1 MDTIKTEPKANG
13 LDNGVKYLLYALILC
28 LAGCYAHEM
37 HLPDMVEGHGFV
49 SRILLGIP
57 HQIWIT
63 GAALLEIYFLWKV
76 SKRTMPAS
84 KAVGSLWFVLIALTA
99 VDAVLGLIGSDEG
112 TLSVLELIVEIAS
125 VAVMIAIGILIR
137 KSPAKPVAIL
147 GNVMIWVPIVVL
159 AISFVLWAM
168 LPADFGEIQQK
179 VTDFG
184 QVIRIEESY
193 SGSTIVYAVIF
204 VIVSVLG
211 DAIVYGMIASVIS
224 MPTDVA
230 EQETVEDV
238 TETPKE
244 LDEPTEKTPITNEPT
259 AIEETTE
266 PEEDLEP
273 RKRPTGKIVLFCLAA
288 LVAGVGIG
296 AVVAC
301 LDDLA
306 STPKIDDAS
315 FLESL
320 NGDETGGGRY
330 FMNIDNPD
338 YNVFL
343 TKTESSQLQISFE
356 DEFGYAVWDGTGIL
370 ENGLIK
376 TVDRGS
382 LPFDVTIRVI
392 TPYHIT
398 MEHGEQTD
406 NLFAMDYLEQQAESV
421 PLEKFGD
428 LEVELFEVEGHKFAK
443 TNEYGMLALD
453 DNNTAT
459 TIGYFPGSEEAQE
472 ATVRFEQDCVT
483 VTYGY
488 GNKIEYRNNRNSPD
502 YISIEATVASFPYLD
517 KITLD
522 AQNGNSYEASNLF
535 DGDPSTTWAVG
546 AKKFEKF
553 EKETEGHFPRM
564 VGIKTIQQYPI
575 ERLVITNGY
584 AKNKE
589 SWRNNARAKTI
600 TIMGCTEGSNLAD
613 NLYSGT
619 LSDTSEPQTIT
630 LRKTGQYDYYN
641 LIIEDYYPGEKW
653 DDVCISEIEVFG
665 KP

>member
-57 HQIWIT
+57 RQIWIT

-76 SKRTMPAS
+76 SKRTMPTS
-84 KAVGSLWFVLIALTA
+84 KAVGSLWFVLITLTA

-112 TLSVLELIVEIAS
+112 TLSVLEIIVEIAS
-125 VAVMIAIGILIR
+125 VVVMIAVGVMIR

-211 DAIVYGMIASVIS
+211 DAIVYGLIASVIS
-224 MPTDVA
+224 MPTDVD
-230 EQETVEDV
+230 EQEIVEEEIQAPQDRDV
-238 TETPKE
+238 TPETPILNESTASESVAETPKG
-244 LDEPTEKTPITNEPT
+244 TEH
-259 AIEETTE
+259 
-266 PEEDLEP
+266 
-273 RKRPTGKIVLFCLAA
+273 RKRPIGKIVLFCLAA
-288 LVAGVGIG
+288 LVVGVGVG

-301 LDDLA
+301 FDDLA
-306 STPKIDDAS
+306 SAPKIDDAS

-320 NGDETGGGRY
+320 NGESGNR

-338 YNVFL
+338 YNVYL
-343 TKTESSQLQISFE
+343 TKTDSSHLNIGFE
-356 DEFGYAVWDGTGIL
+356 DECGYAVWDGTGEL
-370 ENGLIK
+370 QNGVIK
-376 TVDRGS
+376 TVNRGS

-421 PLEKFGD
+421 SPEKFGK
-428 LEVELFEVEGHKFAK
+428 LEVQLFEIDGHKFAK
-443 TNEYGMLALD
+443 TNEYGMLVL
-453 DNNTAT
+453 DNNTAS
-459 TIGYFPGSEEAQE
+459 TISYFPDSDEGQE
-472 ATVRFEQDCVT
+472 ATIRFDSDCIT

-488 GNKIEYRNNRNSPD
+488 GNKIEYRKDGNSTN
-502 YISIEATVASFPYLD
+502 YIKIRAFVKSFPYLD

-522 AQNGNSYEASNLF
+522 PQNDNSYEAYNLF
-535 DGDPSTTWAVG
+535 DKDPSTTWAVG

-564 VGIKTIQQYPI
+564 VSISTPDLL

-584 AKNKE
+584 AKNNQ
-589 SWRNNARAKTI
+589 SWRNNARAKNI

-619 LSDTSEPQTIT
+619 LSDTAEPQTIT

>member
-1 MDTIKTEPKANG
+1 MNTTEPKANG

-76 SKRTMPAS
+76 SKRTMPTS
-84 KAVGSLWFVLIALTA
+84 KAVGSLWFVLIALAA
-99 VDAVLGLIGSDEG
+99 VDAVLGFIGSDEG
-112 TLSVLELIVEIAS
+112 TLSVLEIIVEIAS
-125 VAVMIAIGILIR
+125 VVVMIAVGVMIR
-137 KSPAKPVAIL
+137 KSPAKQVAIL

-184 QVIRIEESY
+184 QAIRIEESY

-211 DAIVYGMIASVIS
+211 DAIVYGLIASVIS
-224 MPTDVA
+224 MPTDVD
-230 EQETVEDV
+230 EQEIVEEEIQAPQDRDV
-238 TETPKE
+238 TPETPI
-244 LDEPTEKTPITNEPT
+244 LNEPT
-259 AIEETTE
+259 ATESVAETREGIEH
-266 PEEDLEP
+266 
-273 RKRPTGKIVLFCLAA
+273 RKRPIGKIVLFCLAA
-288 LVAGVGIG
+288 LVVGVGVG

-356 DEFGYAVWDGTGIL
+356 DECGYAVWDGTGEL
-370 ENGLIK
+370 QNGVIK
-376 TVDRGS
+376 TVNRGS

-421 PLEKFGD
+421 SPEKFGK
-428 LEVELFEVEGHKFAK
+428 LEVQLFEVDGHKFAK
-443 TNEYGMLALD
+443 TNEYGMLVL
-453 DNNTAT
+453 DNNTAS
-459 TIGYFPGSEEAQE
+459 TISYFPDSDEGQE
-472 ATVRFEQDCVT
+472 ATIRFEQDCIT

-488 GNKIEYRNNRNSPD
+488 GNKIEYRKNGNSTN
-502 YISIEATVASFPYLD
+502 YIKIRAFVKSFPYLD

-522 AQNGNSYEASNLF
+522 PQNDNSYEAYNLF
-535 DGDPSTTWAVG
+535 DKDPSTTWAVG

-564 VGIKTIQQYPI
+564 VSISTPDLL

-584 AKNKE
+584 AKNNQ
-589 SWRNNARAKTI
+589 SWRNNARVKNI

>member
-1 MDTIKTEPKANG
+1 MNTTEPKANG

-28 LAGCYAHEM
+28 LAGCYAHEI

-76 SKRTMPAS
+76 SKRTMPTS

-112 TLSVLELIVEIAS
+112 TLSVLEIIVEIAS
-125 VAVMIAIGILIR
+125 VVVMIAVGIMIR

-193 SGSTIVYAVIF
+193 SDSTIVYAVIF

-211 DAIVYGMIASVIS
+211 DAIVYGLIASVIS
-224 MPTDVA
+224 MPTDVDK
-230 EQETVEDV
+230 QEIVEDL

-244 LDEPTEKTPITNEPT
+244 LDEPTEKTPITNVPT

-273 RKRPTGKIVLFCLAA
+273 RKRPIGKIVLFCLAA

-306 STPKIDDAS
+306 SAPKIDDAS

-320 NGDETGGGRY
+320 NGESGNH

-338 YNVFL
+338 YNVYL
-343 TKTESSQLQISFE
+343 TKTDSSHLLIGFT
-356 DEFGYAVWDGTGIL
+356 DIMGYDGGDGTGEL
-370 ENGLIK
+370 QNGVIK
-376 TVDRGS
+376 TVNRGS

-398 MEHGEQTD
+398 MERGEQTD
-406 NLFAMDYLEQQAESV
+406 NLFAMDYLEQ
-421 PLEKFGD
+421 
-428 LEVELFEVEGHKFAK
+428 
-443 TNEYGMLALD
+443 
-453 DNNTAT
+453 
-459 TIGYFPGSEEAQE
+459 
-472 ATVRFEQDCVT
+472 
-483 VTYGY
+483 
-488 GNKIEYRNNRNSPD
+488 
-502 YISIEATVASFPYLD
+502 
-517 KITLD
+517 
-522 AQNGNSYEASNLF
+522 
-535 DGDPSTTWAVG
+535 
-546 AKKFEKF
+546 
-553 EKETEGHFPRM
+553 
-564 VGIKTIQQYPI
+564 
-575 ERLVITNGY
+575 
-584 AKNKE
+584 
-589 SWRNNARAKTI
+589 
-600 TIMGCTEGSNLAD
+600 
-613 NLYSGT
+613 
-619 LSDTSEPQTIT
+619 
-630 LRKTGQYDYYN
+630 
-641 LIIEDYYPGEKW
+641 
-653 DDVCISEIEVFG
+653 
-665 KP
+665 

>member
-76 SKRTMPAS
+76 SKRTMPTS
-84 KAVGSLWFVLIALTA
+84 KAVGSLWFVLIALAA
-99 VDAVLGLIGSDEG
+99 VDAVLGFIGSDEG
-112 TLSVLELIVEIAS
+112 TLSVLEIIVEIAS
-125 VAVMIAIGILIR
+125 VVVMIAVGVMIR
-137 KSPAKPVAIL
+137 KSPAKQVAIL

-184 QVIRIEESY
+184 QAIRIEESY

-211 DAIVYGMIASVIS
+211 DAIVYGLIASVIS
-224 MPTDVA
+224 MPTDVD
-230 EQETVEDV
+230 EQEIVEEEIQAPQDRDV
-238 TETPKE
+238 TPETPI
-244 LDEPTEKTPITNEPT
+244 LNEPT
-259 AIEETTE
+259 ATESVAETREGIEH
-266 PEEDLEP
+266 
-273 RKRPTGKIVLFCLAA
+273 RKRPIGKIVLFCLAA
-288 LVAGVGIG
+288 LVVGVGVG

-356 DEFGYAVWDGTGIL
+356 DECGYAVWDGTGEL
-370 ENGLIK
+370 QNGVIK
-376 TVDRGS
+376 TVNRGS

-421 PLEKFGD
+421 SPEKFGK
-428 LEVELFEVEGHKFAK
+428 LEVQLFEVDGHKFAK
-443 TNEYGMLALD
+443 TNEYGMLVL
-453 DNNTAT
+453 DNNTAS
-459 TIGYFPGSEEAQE
+459 TISYFPDSDEGQE
-472 ATVRFEQDCVT
+472 ATIRFEQDCIT

-488 GNKIEYRNNRNSPD
+488 GNKIEYRKNGNSTN
-502 YISIEATVASFPYLD
+502 YIKIRAFVKSFPYLD

-522 AQNGNSYEASNLF
+522 PQNDNSYEAYNLF
-535 DGDPSTTWAVG
+535 DKDPSTTWAVG

-564 VGIKTIQQYPI
+564 VSISTPDLL

-584 AKNKE
+584 AKNNQ
-589 SWRNNARAKTI
+589 SWRNNARVKNI

>member
-1 MDTIKTEPKANG
+1 MNTTEPKANG

-76 SKRTMPAS
+76 SKRTMPTS
-84 KAVGSLWFVLIALTA
+84 KAVGSLWFVLIALAA
-99 VDAVLGLIGSDEG
+99 VDAVLGFIGSDEG
-112 TLSVLELIVEIAS
+112 TLSVLEIIVEIAS
-125 VAVMIAIGILIR
+125 VVVMIAVGVMIR
-137 KSPAKPVAIL
+137 KSPAKQVAIL

-184 QVIRIEESY
+184 QAIRIEESY

-211 DAIVYGMIASVIS
+211 DAIVYGLIASVIS
-224 MPTDVA
+224 MPTDVD
-230 EQETVEDV
+230 EQEIVEEEIQAPQDRDV
-238 TETPKE
+238 TPETPI
-244 LDEPTEKTPITNEPT
+244 LNEPT
-259 AIEETTE
+259 ATESVAETREGIEH
-266 PEEDLEP
+266 
-273 RKRPTGKIVLFCLAA
+273 RKRPIGKIVLFCLAA
-288 LVAGVGIG
+288 LVVGVGVG

-356 DEFGYAVWDGTGIL
+356 DECGYAVWDGTGEL
-370 ENGLIK
+370 QNGVIK
-376 TVDRGS
+376 TVNRGS

-421 PLEKFGD
+421 SPEKFGK
-428 LEVELFEVEGHKFAK
+428 LEVQLFEVDGHKFAK
-443 TNEYGMLALD
+443 TNEYGMLVL
-453 DNNTAT
+453 DNNTAS
-459 TIGYFPGSEEAQE
+459 TISYFPDSDEGQE
-472 ATVRFEQDCVT
+472 ATIRFEQDCIT

-488 GNKIEYRNNRNSPD
+488 GNKIEYRKNGNSTN
-502 YISIEATVASFPYLD
+502 YIKIRAFVKSFPYLD

-522 AQNGNSYEASNLF
+522 PQNDNSYEAYNLF
-535 DGDPSTTWAVG
+535 DKDPSTTWAVG

-564 VGIKTIQQYPI
+564 VSISTPDLL

-584 AKNKE
+584 AKNNQ
-589 SWRNNARAKTI
+589 SWRNNARVKNI

-641 LIIEDYYPGEKW
+641 LIIEDYYPGKKW

>member
-76 SKRTMPAS
+76 SKRTMPTS
-84 KAVGSLWFVLIALTA
+84 KAVGSLWFVLIALAA
-99 VDAVLGLIGSDEG
+99 VDAVLGFIGSDEG
-112 TLSVLELIVEIAS
+112 TLSVLEIIVEIAS
-125 VAVMIAIGILIR
+125 VVVMIAVGVMIR
-137 KSPAKPVAIL
+137 KSPAKQVAIL

-184 QVIRIEESY
+184 QAIRIEESY

-211 DAIVYGMIASVIS
+211 DAIVYGLIASVIS
-224 MPTDVA
+224 MPTDVD
-230 EQETVEDV
+230 EQEIVEEEIQAPQDRDV
-238 TETPKE
+238 TPETPI
-244 LDEPTEKTPITNEPT
+244 LNEPT
-259 AIEETTE
+259 ATESVAETREGIEH
-266 PEEDLEP
+266 
-273 RKRPTGKIVLFCLAA
+273 RKRPIGKIVLFCLAA
-288 LVAGVGIG
+288 LVVGVGIG

-306 STPKIDDAS
+306 SAPKIDDAS

-320 NGDETGGGRY
+320 NGESGNH

-338 YNVFL
+338 YNVYL
-343 TKTESSQLQISFE
+343 TKTDSSHLLIGFT
-356 DEFGYAVWDGTGIL
+356 DIMGYDGGDGTGEL
-370 ENGLIK
+370 QNGVIK
-376 TVDRGS
+376 TVNRGS

-398 MEHGEQTD
+398 MERGEQTD
-406 NLFAMDYLEQQAESV
+406 KLFAMDYLEQQAEIV

-428 LEVELFEVEGHKFAK
+428 LEVQLFEVDGHKFAK
-443 TNEYGMLALD
+443 TNEYGIEYGMLVL
-453 DNNTAT
+453 DNNNT
-459 TIGYFPGSEEAQE
+459 TSTISFFPDSDEGQE
-472 ATVRFEQDCVT
+472 ATIRFDPDCVT
-483 VTYGY
+483 VTYGR
-488 GNKIEYRNNRNSPD
+488 GNKIEYRKDGNSTN
-502 YISIEATVASFPYLD
+502 YIKIRAFVKSFSYLD

-522 AQNGNSYEASNLF
+522 PQNGNSYEAYNLF
-535 DGDPSTTWAVG
+535 DRDPSTAWVVG

-564 VGIKTIQQYPI
+564 VSISTPDLL

-584 AKNKE
+584 AKNNQ
-589 SWRNNARAKTI
+589 SWRNNARAKNI

-619 LSDTSEPQTIT
+619 LSDTA
-630 LRKTGQYDYYN
+630 
-641 LIIEDYYPGEKW
+641 
-653 DDVCISEIEVFG
+653 
-665 KP
+665 

>member
-28 LAGCYAHEM
+28 LAGCYAQEM

-63 GAALLEIYFLWKV
+63 GAALLEINFLWKV
-76 SKRTMPAS
+76 SKRTMPTS
-84 KAVGSLWFVLIALTA
+84 KAIGSLWFVLIALTA

-168 LPADFGEIQQK
+168 LPADFGEIQQI

-211 DAIVYGMIASVIS
+211 DAIVYGLIASVIS
-224 MPTDVA
+224 MPTDVD
-230 EQETVEDV
+230 EQEIVEEEIQAPQDRDV
-238 TETPKE
+238 TPETPI
-244 LDEPTEKTPITNEPT
+244 LNEPT
-259 AIEETTE
+259 ATESVAETPEGIEH
-266 PEEDLEP
+266 
-273 RKRPTGKIVLFCLAA
+273 RKRPIGKIAFFCLAA
-288 LVAGVGIG
+288 LVVGVGVG

-301 LDDLA
+301 FDDLA
-306 STPKIDDAS
+306 SAPKIDDAS

-320 NGDETGGGRY
+320 NGESGNR

-338 YNVFL
+338 YNVYL
-343 TKTESSQLQISFE
+343 TKTDSSHLNIGFE
-356 DEFGYAVWDGTGIL
+356 DECGYAVWDGTGDL
-370 ENGLIK
+370 QNGVIK
-376 TVDRGS
+376 TVNRGS

-421 PLEKFGD
+421 SPEKFGK
-428 LEVELFEVEGHKFAK
+428 LEVQLFEIDGHKFAK
-443 TNEYGMLALD
+443 TNEYGMLVL
-453 DNNTAT
+453 DNNTAS
-459 TIGYFPGSEEAQE
+459 TISYFPDSDEGQE
-472 ATVRFEQDCVT
+472 ATIRFEQDCIT

-488 GNKIEYRNNRNSPD
+488 GNKIEYRKDGNSTN
-502 YISIEATVASFPYLD
+502 YIKIRAFVKSFPYLD

-522 AQNGNSYEASNLF
+522 PQNDNSYEAYNLF
-535 DGDPSTTWAVG
+535 DKDPSTTWAVG

-553 EKETEGHFPRM
+553 EKETEGLFPRM
-564 VGIKTIQQYPI
+564 VSISTHDLL

-584 AKNKE
+584 AKNNQ
-589 SWRNNARAKTI
+589 SWRNNARVKNI

-619 LSDTSEPQTIT
+619 LSDTAEPQTVI
-630 LRKTGQYDYYN
+630 LRKTGRYDYYN

>member
-1 MDTIKTEPKANG
+1 MNTTEPKANG

-76 SKRTMPAS
+76 SKRTMPTS

-137 KSPAKPVAIL
+137 KSPAKQVAIL

-211 DAIVYGMIASVIS
+211 DAIVYGLIASVIS
-224 MPTDVA
+224 MPTDVD
-230 EQETVEDV
+230 EQEIVEEEIQAPQDRDV
-238 TETPKE
+238 TPETPI
-244 LDEPTEKTPITNEPT
+244 LNEPT
-259 AIEETTE
+259 ATESVAETPEGIEH
-266 PEEDLEP
+266 
-273 RKRPTGKIVLFCLAA
+273 RKRPIGKIAFFCLAA
-288 LVAGVGIG
+288 LVVGVGVG

-301 LDDLA
+301 FDDLA

-406 NLFAMDYLEQQAESV
+406 NLFAMDYLERQAESV
-421 PLEKFGD
+421 SPEKIGD

-443 TNEYGMLALD
+443 TNEYGMLVLD
-453 DNNTAT
+453 DNNTAS

-488 GNKIEYRNNRNSPD
+488 GNKIEYRNIRSSSD

-522 AQNGNSYEASNLF
+522 PQNGNSYEAYNLF
-535 DGDPSTTWAVG
+535 DRDPSTAWVVG

-589 SWRNNARAKTI
+589 SWRNNARAKSI

-619 LSDTSEPQTIT
+619 LSDTSEPQTVI
-630 LRKTGQYDYYN
+630 LRKTGRYDYYN
-641 LIIEDYYPGEKW
+641 LIIEDYYPGDKW
-653 DDVCISEIEVFG
+653 NDVCISEIEVFG

>member
-1 MDTIKTEPKANG
+1 MNSTEPKANG

-37 HLPDMVEGHGFV
+37 HLPDMVEGRGFV

-63 GAALLEIYFLWKV
+63 GAALIEIYFLWKV
-76 SKRTMPAS
+76 SKRTMPTS
-84 KAVGSLWFVLIALTA
+84 KAIGSLWFVLIALTA
-99 VDAVLGLIGSDEG
+99 VDAVLGFIGSDEV
-112 TLSVLELIVEIAS
+112 TLSALELIVEIAS
-125 VAVMIAIGILIR
+125 VAVIIAIGVMIR

-211 DAIVYGMIASVIS
+211 DAIVYGLIASVMS

-230 EQETVEDV
+230 EQETAEEEVQTPQDRYA
-238 TETPKE
+238 TPETP
-244 LDEPTEKTPITNEPT
+244 IMNESV
-259 AIEETTE
+259 ATE
-266 PEEDLEP
+266 PFTESAEDTEP
-273 RKRPTGKIVLFCLAA
+273 RKRPVRKIALFCLAA
-288 LVAGVGIG
+288 LVVGVGFG
-296 AVVAC
+296 AVAMRLVDSSSA
-301 LDDLA
+301 
-306 STPKIDDAS
+306 PKIDDAS

-320 NGDETGGGRY
+320 NGESGNC
-330 FMNIDNPD
+330 FMNIDNPE
-338 YNVFL
+338 YNVWL
-343 TKTESSQLQISFE
+343 TKTDSSHLQIGFE
-356 DEFGYAVWDGTGIL
+356 DEMGYAVWDGTGEL
-370 ENGLIK
+370 QNGVIK
-376 TVDRGS
+376 TVNRGT
-382 LPFDVTIRVI
+382 LPFDLTIRVI

-406 NLFAMDYLEQQAESV
+406 DLYLMDYLEKQAENV
-421 PLEKFGD
+421 PAEKFGD
-428 LEVELFEVEGHKFAK
+428 LEAQLFEVDGHKFAK
-443 TNEYGMLALD
+443 TNEYGILVLD
-453 DNNTAT
+453 DNNTAS
-459 TIGYFPGSEEAQE
+459 TIDYFPGSEEGQE
-472 ATVRFEQDCVT
+472 ATISFEPDCVT
-483 VTYGY
+483 VTYGQGY
-488 GNKIEYRNNRNSPD
+488 KIEHQKNANSSD

-517 KITLD
+517 EITLD
-522 AQNGNSYEASNLF
+522 PQNDNNYEASNLF
-535 DGDPSTTWAVG
+535 DGDPSTTWAIG

-584 AKNKE
+584 AKNNE

-600 TIMGCTEGSNLAD
+600 TIMGCTEGSNSAD

-619 LSDTSEPQTIT
+619 LSDTPEPQIIN
-630 LRKTGQYDYYN
+630 LSKTGRYDYYN

-653 DDVCISEIEVFG
+653 DDVCISEIKVFG

>member
-1 MDTIKTEPKANG
+1 MNSIEPKANG

-37 HLPDMVEGHGFV
+37 HLPDMVEDRGFV

-76 SKRTMPAS
+76 SKRTMPT
-84 KAVGSLWFVLIALTA
+84 KAVNSLWIALIALTA
-99 VDAVLGLIGSDEG
+99 VDAVLSFIGSDEG

-125 VAVMIAIGILIR
+125 VAVMIAIGVMIR

-211 DAIVYGMIASVIS
+211 DAIVYGLIASVMS
-224 MPTDVA
+224 MPIDVA
-230 EQETVEDV
+230 EEETAEEEVQTPQDRYA
-238 TETPKE
+238 TPETP
-244 LDEPTEKTPITNEPT
+244 IMNESV
-259 AIEETTE
+259 ATE
-266 PEEDLEP
+266 PFTESAEDTEP
-273 RKRPTGKIVLFCLAA
+273 RKRPVRKIALFCLAA
-288 LVAGVGIG
+288 LVVGVGLG
-296 AVVAC
+296 AVAVC
-301 LDDLA
+301 LSDLA
-306 STPKIDDAS
+306 SAPKIDDAA
-315 FLESL
+315 FIESL
-320 NGDETGGGRY
+320 NGESGNC
-330 FMNIDNPD
+330 FMNIDNPE
-338 YNVFL
+338 YNVWL
-343 TKTESSQLQISFE
+343 TKTDSSHLQIGFE
-356 DEFGYAVWDGTGIL
+356 DEMGYAVWDGTGEL
-370 ENGLIK
+370 QNGVIK
-376 TVDRGS
+376 TVNRGT

-398 MEHGEQTD
+398 MEHDGQTD
-406 NLFAMDYLEQQAESV
+406 DLYLMDYLEKQAENV
-421 PLEKFGD
+421 PAEKFGD
-428 LEVELFEVEGHKFAK
+428 LKVQLFEVDGRKFAK
-443 TNEYGMLALD
+443 TNEYGMLVLD
-453 DNNTAT
+453 DNNTAS
-459 TIGYFPGSEEAQE
+459 TIDYFPGSEEGQE
-472 ATVRFEQDCVT
+472 ATIRFEQDCVT
-483 VTYGY
+483 VTYGR
-488 GNKIEYRNNRNSPD
+488 GNKIEYRNNRNSSD

-517 KITLD
+517 EITLD
-522 AQNGNSYEASNLF
+522 PQNGNNYEASNLF
-535 DGDPSTTWAVG
+535 DGDPSTTWAIG

-575 ERLVITNGY
+575 ERLVLTNGY
-584 AKNKE
+584 AKNNE

-600 TIMGCTEGSNLAD
+600 TIMGCTEGSNSAD

-619 LSDTSEPQTIT
+619 LSDTSEPQTVV
-630 LRKTGQYDYYN
+630 LRKTGRYDYYN
-641 LIIEDYYPGEKW
+641 LIIEDYYPGDKW
-653 DDVCISEIEVFG
+653 DDVCISEIKVFG

>member
-1 MDTIKTEPKANG
+1 MNSTEPKANG

-37 HLPDMVEGHGFV
+37 HLPDMVEGRGFV

-76 SKRTMPAS
+76 SKRTMPTS
-84 KAVGSLWFVLIALTA
+84 KGVGSLWFVLIALTA
-99 VDAVLGLIGSDEG
+99 VDAVLGFIGSDEG

-125 VAVMIAIGILIR
+125 VAVMIAIGVMIR

-184 QVIRIEESY
+184 QVIRIDESY

-211 DAIVYGMIASVIS
+211 DAIVYGLIASVMS

-230 EQETVEDV
+230 EQETAEEEVQTPQDRYA
-238 TETPKE
+238 TPETP
-244 LDEPTEKTPITNEPT
+244 IMNESV
-259 AIEETTE
+259 ATE
-266 PEEDLEP
+266 PFTESAEDTEP
-273 RKRPTGKIVLFCLAA
+273 RKRPVRKIALFCLAA
-288 LVAGVGIG
+288 LVVGVGFG
-296 AVVAC
+296 AVAMRLVDSSSA
-301 LDDLA
+301 
-306 STPKIDDAS
+306 PKIDDAS

-320 NGDETGGGRY
+320 NGESGNC
-330 FMNIDNPD
+330 FMNIDNPE
-338 YNVFL
+338 YNVWL
-343 TKTESSQLQISFE
+343 TKTDSSHLQIGFE
-356 DEFGYAVWDGTGIL
+356 DEMGYAVWDGTGEL
-370 ENGLIK
+370 QNGVIK
-376 TVDRGS
+376 TVNRGT
-382 LPFDVTIRVI
+382 LPFDLTIRVI

-406 NLFAMDYLEQQAESV
+406 DLYLMDYLEKQAENV
-421 PLEKFGD
+421 PAEKFGD
-428 LEVELFEVEGHKFAK
+428 LEAQLFEVDGHKFAK
-443 TNEYGMLALD
+443 TNEYGILVLD
-453 DNNTAT
+453 DNNTAS
-459 TIGYFPGSEEAQE
+459 TIDYFPGSEEGQE
-472 ATVRFEQDCVT
+472 ATISFEPDCVT
-483 VTYGY
+483 VTYGQGY
-488 GNKIEYRNNRNSPD
+488 KIEHKKNANSSD

-517 KITLD
+517 EITLD
-522 AQNGNSYEASNLF
+522 PQNDNNYEASNLF
-535 DGDPSTTWAVG
+535 DGDPSTTWAIG

-584 AKNKE
+584 AKNNE

-600 TIMGCTEGSNLAD
+600 TIMGCTEGSNLAS

-619 LSDTSEPQTIT
+619 LSDTPEPQIIN
-630 LRKTGQYDYYN
+630 LSKTGRYDYYN

-653 DDVCISEIEVFG
+653 DDVCISEIKVFG

>member
-1 MDTIKTEPKANG
+1 MNTTEPKANG

-76 SKRTMPAS
+76 SKRTMPTS
-84 KAVGSLWFVLIALTA
+84 KTVNRLWIALIALAA

-112 TLSVLELIVEIAS
+112 TLSVLEIIVEIAS
-125 VAVMIAIGILIR
+125 VVVMIAVGVMIR

-159 AISFVLWAM
+159 AISFVLWVM

-211 DAIVYGMIASVIS
+211 DAIVYGLIASVIS
-224 MPTDVA
+224 MPTDVD

-244 LDEPTEKTPITNEPT
+244 LDERTEKMPITNELT

-273 RKRPTGKIVLFCLAA
+273 RKRPIGKIVLFCLAA

-296 AVVAC
+296 AV
-301 LDDLA
+301 A
-306 STPKIDDAS
+306 SSLGSSSAKVDDAS
-315 FLESL
+315 FLETL
-320 NGDETGGGRY
+320 KGDENRVGRY

-338 YNVFL
+338 YNVYL
-343 TKTESSQLQISFE
+343 TKTDSSHLNIGFE
-356 DEFGYAVWDGTGIL
+356 DECGYAVWDGTGEL
-370 ENGLIK
+370 QNGVIK
-376 TVDRGS
+376 TVNRGS

-392 TPYHIT
+392 APYHIT

-421 PLEKFGD
+421 SPEKFGK
-428 LEVELFEVEGHKFAK
+428 LEVQLFEVDGHKFAK
-443 TNEYGMLALD
+443 TNEYGMLVLD
-453 DNNTAT
+453 DNNAAS
-459 TIGYFPGSEEAQE
+459 TIGYFPGSEEGQG
-472 ATVRFEQDCVT
+472 ATIRFESDCIT

-488 GNKIEYRNNRNSPD
+488 GNKIEYRNNRNSSD

-517 KITLD
+517 EITLD
-522 AQNGNSYEASNLF
+522 PQNGNNYEASNLF

-584 AKNKE
+584 AKNNE

-600 TIMGCTEGSNLAD
+600 TIIGCTEGSNLAD

-619 LSDTSEPQTIT
+619 LSDTSEPQTVN
-630 LRKTGQYDYYN
+630 LRKSGRYDYYN

>member
-1 MDTIKTEPKANG
+1 MNTTEPKANG

-76 SKRTMPAS
+76 SKRTMPTS
-84 KAVGSLWFVLIALTA
+84 KAVGSLWLVLIALTA
-99 VDAVLGLIGSDEG
+99 VEAILGLIGSDEG
-112 TLSVLELIVEIAS
+112 TLSALELIVEIAS
-125 VAVMIAIGILIR
+125 VAVIIAIGVMIR

-193 SGSTIVYAVIF
+193 SGSTIVYATIF

-224 MPTDVA
+224 MPPNVA
-230 EQETVEDV
+230 EEETVEDI

-244 LDEPTEKTPITNEPT
+244 LDEPAETPITNEPT
-259 AIEETTE
+259 AIEETAE
-266 PEEDLEP
+266 PEEDSEP
-273 RKRPTGKIVLFCLAA
+273 RKRPIGKIVLFCLAA
-288 LVAGVGIG
+288 LVAGVEIG

-306 STPKIDDAS
+306 SAPKIDDAS

-320 NGDETGGGRY
+320 NGESGSS
-330 FMNIDNPD
+330 FMNIDNSE
-338 YNVFL
+338 YNVWL
-343 TKTESSQLQISFE
+343 TKTDSSHLQIGFE
-356 DEFGYAVWDGTGIL
+356 DEMGYAVWDGAGVIKD
-370 ENGLIK
+370 GVIK
-376 TVDRGS
+376 TEDRGT

-392 TPYHIT
+392 TSYHLT
-398 MEHGEQTD
+398 MEHDGQTD
-406 NLFAMDYLEQQAESV
+406 DLYLMDYLEKQAENV
-421 PLEKFGD
+421 PAEKFGD
-428 LEVELFEVEGHKFAK
+428 LEAQLFEVDGHKFAK
-443 TNEYGMLALD
+443 TNEYGILVLD
-453 DNNTAT
+453 DNNTAS
-459 TIGYFPGSEEAQE
+459 TIGYFPGSEEGQE
-472 ATVRFEQDCVT
+472 ATIKFESDCIT

-488 GNKIEYRNNRNSPD
+488 GNKIEYRNNRNSSG
-502 YISIEATVASFPYLD
+502 YISIESSVASFPYLD
-517 KITLD
+517 EITLD
-522 AQNGNSYEASNLF
+522 PQNGNSYEASNLF

-584 AKNKE
+584 AKNNE

-619 LSDTSEPQTIT
+619 LSDTPEPQIIN
-630 LRKTGQYDYYN
+630 LSKTGRYDYYN

>member
-1 MDTIKTEPKANG
+1 MNSTEPKANG

-37 HLPDMVEGHGFV
+37 HLPDMVEGRGFV

-63 GAALLEIYFLWKV
+63 GAALIEIYFLWKV
-76 SKRTMPAS
+76 SKRTMPTS
-84 KAVGSLWFVLIALTA
+84 KAIGSLWFVLIALTA
-99 VDAVLGLIGSDEG
+99 VDAVLGFIGSDEG

-125 VAVMIAIGILIR
+125 VAVMIAIGVMIR

-179 VTDFG
+179 ITDFG
-184 QVIRIEESY
+184 QVIRIDESY
-193 SGSTIVYAVIF
+193 SGSTIVYATIF

-230 EQETVEDV
+230 EQETAEEEVQTPQDRYA
-238 TETPKE
+238 TPETP
-244 LDEPTEKTPITNEPT
+244 IMNESV
-259 AIEETTE
+259 ATE
-266 PEEDLEP
+266 PFTESAEDTEP
-273 RKRPTGKIVLFCLAA
+273 RKRPVRKIALFCLAA
-288 LVAGVGIG
+288 LVVGVGFG
-296 AVVAC
+296 AVAVC
-301 LDDLA
+301 LSDLA
-306 STPKIDDAS
+306 SAPKIDDAA
-315 FLESL
+315 FIESL
-320 NGDETGGGRY
+320 NGESGNC
-330 FMNIDNPD
+330 FINIDNPE
-338 YNVFL
+338 YNVWL
-343 TKTESSQLQISFE
+343 TKTDSSHLQIGFE
-356 DEFGYAVWDGTGIL
+356 DEMGYAVWDGTGVIKD
-370 ENGLIK
+370 GVIK
-376 TVDRGS
+376 TEDRGT

-392 TPYHIT
+392 TSYHLT
-398 MEHGEQTD
+398 MEHDGQTD
-406 NLFAMDYLEQQAESV
+406 DLYLMDYLEKQAKNV
-421 PLEKFGD
+421 PAEKFGD
-428 LEVELFEVEGHKFAK
+428 VEAQLFEVDGHKFAK
-443 TNEYGMLALD
+443 TNEYGILVLD
-453 DNNTAT
+453 DNNTAS
-459 TIGYFPGSEEAQE
+459 TIDYFPGSEEGQE
-472 ATVRFEQDCVT
+472 ATISFEPDCVT
-483 VTYGY
+483 VTYGQGY
-488 GNKIEYRNNRNSPD
+488 KIEHKKNANSSD

-517 KITLD
+517 EITLD
-522 AQNGNSYEASNLF
+522 PQNDNNYEASNLF
-535 DGDPSTTWAVG
+535 DGDPSTTWAIG

-584 AKNKE
+584 AKNNE

-600 TIMGCTEGSNLAD
+600 TIMGCTEGSNLAS

-619 LSDTSEPQTIT
+619 LSDTPEPQIIN
-630 LRKTGQYDYYN
+630 LSKTGRYDYYN

-653 DDVCISEIEVFG
+653 DDVCISEIKVFG

>member
-1 MDTIKTEPKANG
+1 MNSTEPKANG

-37 HLPDMVEGHGFV
+37 HLPDMVEGRGFV

-63 GAALLEIYFLWKV
+63 GAALIEIYFLWKV
-76 SKRTMPAS
+76 SKRTMPTS

-99 VDAVLGLIGSDEG
+99 VDAVLGFIGSDEG

-125 VAVMIAIGILIR
+125 VAVMIAIGVMIR

-184 QVIRIEESY
+184 QVIRIDESY

-211 DAIVYGMIASVIS
+211 DAIIYGLIASVMS

-230 EQETVEDV
+230 EQETAEEEVQTPQDRYA
-238 TETPKE
+238 TPETP
-244 LDEPTEKTPITNEPT
+244 IMNESV
-259 AIEETTE
+259 ATE
-266 PEEDLEP
+266 PFTESAEDTDP
-273 RKRPTGKIVLFCLAA
+273 RKRPVRKIALFCLAA
-288 LVAGVGIG
+288 LVVGVGFG
-296 AVVAC
+296 AVAMRLVDSSSA
-301 LDDLA
+301 
-306 STPKIDDAS
+306 PKIDDAS

-320 NGDETGGGRY
+320 NGESGNC
-330 FMNIDNPD
+330 FMNIDNPE
-338 YNVFL
+338 YNVWL
-343 TKTESSQLQISFE
+343 TKTDSSHLQIGFE
-356 DEFGYAVWDGTGIL
+356 DEMGYAVWDGTGEL
-370 ENGLIK
+370 QNGVIK
-376 TVDRGS
+376 TVNRGT
-382 LPFDVTIRVI
+382 LPFDLTIRVI

-406 NLFAMDYLEQQAESV
+406 DLYLMDYLEKQAENV
-421 PLEKFGD
+421 PAEKFGD
-428 LEVELFEVEGHKFAK
+428 LEAQLFEVDGHKFAK
-443 TNEYGMLALD
+443 TNEYGILVLD
-453 DNNTAT
+453 DNNTAS
-459 TIGYFPGSEEAQE
+459 TIDYFPGSEEGQE
-472 ATVRFEQDCVT
+472 ATISFEPDCVT
-483 VTYGY
+483 VTYGQGY
-488 GNKIEYRNNRNSPD
+488 KIEYRKNANSSD

-517 KITLD
+517 EITLD
-522 AQNGNSYEASNLF
+522 PQNDNNYEASNLF
-535 DGDPSTTWAVG
+535 DGDPSTTWAIG

-584 AKNKE
+584 AKNNE

-600 TIMGCTEGSNLAD
+600 TIMGCTEGSNLAS

-619 LSDTSEPQTIT
+619 LSDTPEPQIIN
-630 LRKTGQYDYYN
+630 LSKTGRYDYYN

-653 DDVCISEIEVFG
+653 DDVCISEIKVFG

>member
-211 DAIVYGMIASVIS
+211 DAIVYGLIASVIS
-224 MPTDVA
+224 MPTDVD
-230 EQETVEDV
+230 EQEIVEEEIQAPQDRDV
-238 TETPKE
+238 TPETPI
-244 LDEPTEKTPITNEPT
+244 LNEPT
-259 AIEETTE
+259 ATESVAETPEGIEH
-266 PEEDLEP
+266 
-273 RKRPTGKIVLFCLAA
+273 RKRPIGKIAFFCLAA
-288 LVAGVGIG
+288 LVVGVGVG

-301 LDDLA
+301 FDDLA

-421 PLEKFGD
+421 SPEKIGD

-443 TNEYGMLALD
+443 TNEYGMLVLD

-488 GNKIEYRNNRNSPD
+488 GNKIEYR
-502 YISIEATVASFPYLD
+502 
-517 KITLD
+517 K
-522 AQNGNSYEASNLF
+522 NGNGF
-535 DGDPSTTWAVG
+535 D
-546 AKKFEKF
+546 
-553 EKETEGHFPRM
+553 
-564 VGIKTIQQYPI
+564 
-575 ERLVITNGY
+575 
-584 AKNKE
+584 
-589 SWRNNARAKTI
+589 
-600 TIMGCTEGSNLAD
+600 
-613 NLYSGT
+613 
-619 LSDTSEPQTIT
+619 
-630 LRKTGQYDYYN
+630 
-641 LIIEDYYPGEKW
+641 
-653 DDVCISEIEVFG
+653 
-665 KP
+665 

>member
-1 MDTIKTEPKANG
+1 MNTTEPKANE

-28 LAGCYAHEM
+28 LAGCAAHEM
-37 HLPDMVEGHGFV
+37 HLPDMVEGRGVV

-57 HQIWIT
+57 RQIWIT

-76 SKRTMPAS
+76 SKRTMPTS
-84 KAVGSLWFVLIALTA
+84 KAVGSLWFVLIALAA

-112 TLSVLELIVEIAS
+112 TLSVLEIIVEIAS
-125 VAVMIAIGILIR
+125 VVVMIAVGVMIR

-211 DAIVYGMIASVIS
+211 DAIVYGLIASVIS
-224 MPTDVA
+224 MPTDVD
-230 EQETVEDV
+230 EQEIVEEEIQAPQDRDV
-238 TETPKE
+238 TPETPI
-244 LDEPTEKTPITNEPT
+244 LNEPT
-259 AIEETTE
+259 ATESVAETPEGIEH
-266 PEEDLEP
+266 
-273 RKRPTGKIVLFCLAA
+273 RKRPIGKIVLFCLAA
-288 LVAGVGIG
+288 LVVGVGVG

-301 LDDLA
+301 FDDLA
-306 STPKIDDAS
+306 SAPKIDDAS

-320 NGDETGGGRY
+320 NGESGNR

-338 YNVFL
+338 YNVYL
-343 TKTESSQLQISFE
+343 TKTDSSHLNIGFE
-356 DEFGYAVWDGTGIL
+356 DECGYAVWDGTGIL
-370 ENGLIK
+370 ENGVIK
-376 TVDRGS
+376 TVNRGS

-421 PLEKFGD
+421 SPEKFGK
-428 LEVELFEVEGHKFAK
+428 LEVQLFEIDGHKFAK
-443 TNEYGMLALD
+443 TNEYGMLVL
-453 DNNTAT
+453 DNNTAS
-459 TIGYFPGSEEAQE
+459 TISYFPDSDEGQE
-472 ATVRFEQDCVT
+472 ATIRFDSDCIT

-488 GNKIEYRNNRNSPD
+488 GNKIEYRKDGNSTN
-502 YISIEATVASFPYLD
+502 YIKIRAFVKSFPYLD

-522 AQNGNSYEASNLF
+522 PQNDNSYEAYNLF
-535 DGDPSTTWAVG
+535 DKDPSTTWAVG

-564 VGIKTIQQYPI
+564 VSISTPDLL

-584 AKNKE
+584 AKNNQ
-589 SWRNNARAKTI
+589 SWRNNARAKNI

-619 LSDTSEPQTIT
+619 LSDTAEPQTIT

>member
-1 MDTIKTEPKANG
+1 MNTTEPKANE

-28 LAGCYAHEM
+28 LAGCAAHEM
-37 HLPDMVEGHGFV
+37 HLPDMVEGRGVV

-57 HQIWIT
+57 RQIWIT

-76 SKRTMPAS
+76 SKRTMPTS
-84 KAVGSLWFVLIALTA
+84 KAVGSLWFVLIALAA

-211 DAIVYGMIASVIS
+211 DAIVYGLIASVIS
-224 MPTDVA
+224 MPTDVD
-230 EQETVEDV
+230 EQEIVEEEIQAPQDRDV
-238 TETPKE
+238 TPETPILNESTASESVAETPKG
-244 LDEPTEKTPITNEPT
+244 TEH
-259 AIEETTE
+259 
-266 PEEDLEP
+266 
-273 RKRPTGKIVLFCLAA
+273 RKRPIGKIVLFCLAA
-288 LVAGVGIG
+288 LVVGVGVG

-301 LDDLA
+301 FDDLA
-306 STPKIDDAS
+306 SAPKIDDAS

-320 NGDETGGGRY
+320 NGESGNR

-338 YNVFL
+338 YNVYL
-343 TKTESSQLQISFE
+343 TKTDSSHLNIGFE
-356 DEFGYAVWDGTGIL
+356 DECGYAVWDGTGDL
-370 ENGLIK
+370 QNGVIK
-376 TVDRGS
+376 TVNRGS

-421 PLEKFGD
+421 SPEKFGK
-428 LEVELFEVEGHKFAK
+428 LEVQLFEIDGHKFAK
-443 TNEYGMLALD
+443 TNEYGMLVL
-453 DNNTAT
+453 DNNTAS
-459 TIGYFPGSEEAQE
+459 TISFFPDSDEGQE
-472 ATVRFEQDCVT
+472 ATIRFDSDCIT
-483 VTYGY
+483 VTYGRD
-488 GNKIEYRNNRNSPD
+488 NKIEYRNNRNSPD

-589 SWRNNARAKTI
+589 SWRNNARVKNI

-619 LSDTSEPQTIT
+619 LSDTAEPQTIT

-665 KP
+665 KL

>member
-1 MDTIKTEPKANG
+1 MNTTEPKANG

-28 LAGCYAHEM
+28 LAGCYAHEI

-63 GAALLEIYFLWKV
+63 GAALLEIYFQWKV
-76 SKRTMPAS
+76 SKRTMPTS
-84 KAVGSLWFVLIALTA
+84 KAVGSLWIALIALTA
-99 VDAVLGLIGSDEG
+99 VDAVLSFIGSDEG

-125 VAVMIAIGILIR
+125 VAVIIAIGVMIR

-184 QVIRIEESY
+184 QVIKIEGSY
-193 SGSTIVYAVIF
+193 SGSTIAYAVIF
-204 VIVSVLG
+204 VIISVLG

-266 PEEDLEP
+266 PEEDSEP
-273 RKRPTGKIVLFCLAA
+273 RKRPVAKIALFCLAA
-288 LVAGVGIG
+288 LIVGAGLG
-296 AVVAC
+296 AVAVC
-301 LDDLA
+301 LSDLA
-306 STPKIDDAS
+306 SAPKIDDAS

-320 NGDETGGGRY
+320 NGESGSS
-330 FMNIDNPD
+330 FMNIDNSE
-338 YNVFL
+338 YNVWL
-343 TKTESSQLQISFE
+343 TKTDSSHLQIGFE
-356 DEFGYAVWDGTGIL
+356 DEMGYAVWDGTGVIKD
-370 ENGLIK
+370 GVIK
-376 TVDRGS
+376 TEDRGT

-392 TPYHIT
+392 TSYHLT
-398 MEHGEQTD
+398 MEHDGQTD
-406 NLFAMDYLEQQAESV
+406 DLYLMDYLEQQAESV
-421 PLEKFGD
+421 PIEKFGD
-428 LEVELFEVEGHKFAK
+428 MEVQLFEIDGHKFAK
-443 TNEYGMLALD
+443 TNEYGMLVLD
-453 DNNTAT
+453 DNNTAS
-459 TIGYFPGSEEAQE
+459 TIGYFPGSEEGQE

-483 VTYGY
+483 VTYGRD
-488 GNKIEYRNNRNSPD
+488 NKIEYRNNRNSSD
-502 YISIEATVASFPYLD
+502 YISIEAATASFPYLD
-517 KITLD
+517 EITLD
-522 AQNGNSYEASNLF
+522 PQNGNNYEASNLF
-535 DGDPSTTWAVG
+535 DGDPSTTWAIG

-553 EKETEGHFPRM
+553 EKETEGHYPRM

-584 AKNKE
+584 AKNNE

-619 LSDTSEPQTIT
+619 LSDTPEPQIIN
-630 LRKTGQYDYYN
+630 LSKTGRYDYYN

-653 DDVCISEIEVFG
+653 DDVCISEIKVFG

>member
-1 MDTIKTEPKANG
+1 M
-13 LDNGVKYLLYALILC
+13 
-28 LAGCYAHEM
+28 
-37 HLPDMVEGHGFV
+37 
-49 SRILLGIP
+49 
-57 HQIWIT
+57 
-63 GAALLEIYFLWKV
+63 
-76 SKRTMPAS
+76 
-84 KAVGSLWFVLIALTA
+84 
-99 VDAVLGLIGSDEG
+99 
-112 TLSVLELIVEIAS
+112 
-125 VAVMIAIGILIR
+125 IR
-137 KSPAKPVAIL
+137 KSPAKQVAIL

-211 DAIVYGMIASVIS
+211 DAIVYGLIASVIS
-224 MPTDVA
+224 MPTDVD
-230 EQETVEDV
+230 EQEIVEEEIQAPQDRDV
-238 TETPKE
+238 TPETP
-244 LDEPTEKTPITNEPT
+244 IMNEPT
-259 AIEETTE
+259 ATESVAETPEGIEH
-266 PEEDLEP
+266 
-273 RKRPTGKIVLFCLAA
+273 RKRPIGKIAFFCLAA
-288 LVAGVGIG
+288 LVVGVGVG

-301 LDDLA
+301 FDDLA
-306 STPKIDDAS
+306 SAPKIDDAS

-320 NGDETGGGRY
+320 NGESGNR

-356 DEFGYAVWDGTGIL
+356 DECGYAVWDGTGDL
-370 ENGLIK
+370 QNGVIK
-376 TVDRGS
+376 TVNRGS

-421 PLEKFGD
+421 SPEKFGK
-428 LEVELFEVEGHKFAK
+428 LEVQLFEVDGHKFAK
-443 TNEYGMLALD
+443 TNEYGMLVL
-453 DNNTAT
+453 DNNTAS
-459 TIGYFPGSEEAQE
+459 TISYFPDSDEGQE
-472 ATVRFEQDCVT
+472 ATIRFEQDCIT

-488 GNKIEYRNNRNSPD
+488 GNKIEYRKNGNSTN
-502 YISIEATVASFPYLD
+502 YIKIRAFVKSFPYLD

-522 AQNGNSYEASNLF
+522 PQNDNSYEAYNLF
-535 DGDPSTTWAVG
+535 DKDPSTTWAVG

-564 VGIKTIQQYPI
+564 VSISTPDLL

-584 AKNKE
+584 AKNNQ
-589 SWRNNARAKTI
+589 SWRNNARVKNI

-619 LSDTSEPQTIT
+619 LSDTAEPQTIT

-641 LIIEDYYPGEKW
+641 LIIEDFYPGDKW
-653 DDVCISEIEVFG
+653 NDVCISEIEVFG

>member
-1 MDTIKTEPKANG
+1 MNSTEPKANG

-37 HLPDMVEGHGFV
+37 HLPDMVEGRGFV

-76 SKRTMPAS
+76 SKRTMPTS

-112 TLSVLELIVEIAS
+112 TLSVLELIVGIAS
-125 VAVMIAIGILIR
+125 VAVMIGVGVMIR

-184 QVIRIEESY
+184 QVIRIDESY

-211 DAIVYGMIASVIS
+211 DAIVYGLIASVMS
-224 MPTDVA
+224 MPIDVDEQEAAEEEVQDHQDRDETPVAPIINEAAANEYVA
-230 EQETVEDV
+230 ETPEG
-238 TETPKE
+238 TEH
-244 LDEPTEKTPITNEPT
+244 
-259 AIEETTE
+259 
-266 PEEDLEP
+266 
-273 RKRPTGKIVLFCLAA
+273 RKRPVTKIVLLCLAT
-288 LVAGVGIG
+288 LVVGVGFG
-296 AVVAC
+296 AVAMRLVDSSSA
-301 LDDLA
+301 
-306 STPKIDDAS
+306 PKIDDAS

-320 NGDETGGGRY
+320 NGESGNC
-330 FMNIDNPD
+330 FMNIDSPE
-338 YNVFL
+338 YNVWL
-343 TKTESSQLQISFE
+343 TKNGSSHLQIGFE
-356 DEFGYAVWDGTGIL
+356 DENGYSVWEGTGVL
-370 ENGLIK
+370 QNGLIK
-376 TVDRGS
+376 TEDRGS

-406 NLFAMDYLEQQAESV
+406 NLFAMDNLEQQAESV
-421 PLEKFGD
+421 PIEKFGD
-428 LEVELFEVEGHKFAK
+428 MEVQLFEIDGHKFAK
-443 TNEYGMLALD
+443 TNGYGMLVLD
-453 DNNTAT
+453 DNNTAS
-459 TIGYFPGSEEAQE
+459 TIGYFSGSEEGQE

-483 VTYGY
+483 VTYGR
-488 GNKIEYRNNRNSPD
+488 GNKIEYRNNRNSSD
-502 YISIEATVASFPYLD
+502 YISIEAATASFPYLD
-517 KITLD
+517 EITLD
-522 AQNGNSYEASNLF
+522 PQNGNNYEASNLF
-535 DGDPSTTWAVG
+535 DGDRSTTWAIG

-584 AKNKE
+584 AKNNE
-589 SWRNNARAKTI
+589 SWHNNARAKNI
-600 TIMGCTEGSNLAD
+600 TIMGCTEGSNSAD

-619 LSDTSEPQTIT
+619 LSDTSEPQTVI
-630 LRKTGQYDYYN
+630 LRKTGRYDYYN

>member
-1 MDTIKTEPKANG
+1 MNTTEPKANG

-76 SKRTMPAS
+76 SKRTMPTS
-84 KAVGSLWFVLIALTA
+84 KAVGSLWFVLIALAA
-99 VDAVLGLIGSDEG
+99 VDAVLGFIGSDEG

-125 VAVMIAIGILIR
+125 VVVMIAVGVMIR
-137 KSPAKPVAIL
+137 KSPAKQVAIL

-184 QVIRIEESY
+184 QAIRIEESY

-211 DAIVYGMIASVIS
+211 DAIVYGLIATVIS
-224 MPTDVA
+224 MPTDVD
-230 EQETVEDV
+230 EQEIVEEEIQAPQDRDV
-238 TETPKE
+238 TPETPI
-244 LDEPTEKTPITNEPT
+244 LNEPT
-259 AIEETTE
+259 ATESVAETREGIEH
-266 PEEDLEP
+266 
-273 RKRPTGKIVLFCLAA
+273 RKRPIGKIVLFCLAA
-288 LVAGVGIG
+288 LVVGVGVG

-356 DEFGYAVWDGTGIL
+356 DECGYAVWDGTGEL
-370 ENGLIK
+370 QNGVIK
-376 TVDRGS
+376 TVNRGS

-421 PLEKFGD
+421 SPEKFGK
-428 LEVELFEVEGHKFAK
+428 LEVQLFEVDGHKFAK
-443 TNEYGMLALD
+443 TNEYGMLVL
-453 DNNTAT
+453 DNNTAS
-459 TIGYFPGSEEAQE
+459 TISYFPDSDEGQE
-472 ATVRFEQDCVT
+472 ATIRFEQDCIT

-488 GNKIEYRNNRNSPD
+488 GNKIEYRKNGNSTN
-502 YISIEATVASFPYLD
+502 YIKIRAFVKSFPYLD

-522 AQNGNSYEASNLF
+522 PQNDNSYEAYNLF
-535 DGDPSTTWAVG
+535 DKDPSTTWAVG

-564 VGIKTIQQYPI
+564 VSISTPDLL

-584 AKNKE
+584 AKNNQ

>member
-1 MDTIKTEPKANG
+1 MNTTEPKANG

-28 LAGCYAHEM
+28 LAGCYAHEI
-37 HLPDMVEGHGFV
+37 HLPDMVEGRGFV

-57 HQIWIT
+57 HQIWIA

-76 SKRTMPAS
+76 SKRTMPT
-84 KAVGSLWFVLIALTA
+84 KAVNSLWIALIALTA
-99 VDAVLGLIGSDEG
+99 VDACLGFIGSDEG
-112 TLSVLELIVEIAS
+112 ILSVLETIAGFAT
-125 VAVMIAIGILIR
+125 VVMMVTVGVMIR
-137 KSPAKPVAIL
+137 KSTVRPVAIL

-168 LPADFGEIQQK
+168 LPADFGEIEQK

-184 QVIRIEESY
+184 QVIKIEESY
-193 SGSTIVYAVIF
+193 SDSTIVYAVIF

-211 DAIVYGMIASVIS
+211 DAIVYGIMASVIS
-224 MPTDVA
+224 IPTDVA
-230 EQETVEDV
+230 EQETVEEEIQAPQDRDV
-238 TETPKE
+238 TPETPI
-244 LDEPTEKTPITNEPT
+244 LNEPT
-259 AIEETTE
+259 ATESAAETE
-266 PEEDLEP
+266 DDLEP
-273 RKRPTGKIVLFCLAA
+273 RKHPVGKIALLCLAA
-288 LVAGVGIG
+288 LVVGVGVG

-306 STPKIDDAS
+306 SAPKIDDAS

-320 NGDETGGGRY
+320 KGSGNWY
-330 FMNIDNPD
+330 MNIDNNS
-338 YNVFL
+338 YNVYL
-343 TKTESSQLQISFE
+343 TKTDSSHLQIGFT
-356 DEFGYAVWDGTGIL
+356 DECDYDTGEGTGEL
-370 ENGLIK
+370 QNGVIK

-406 NLFAMDYLEQQAESV
+406 NLFAMDYLEKQAESV
-421 PLEKFGD
+421 TPEKFGD
-428 LEVELFEVEGHKFAK
+428 LEVQLFEIDGHKFAK
-443 TNEYGMLALD
+443 TNQYGMLVLD
-453 DNNTAT
+453 DNNTAS
-459 TIGYFPGSEEAQE
+459 TIGYFPGSEEGQE
-472 ATVRFEQDCVT
+472 ATVRFESDCIT

-488 GNKIEYRNNRNSPD
+488 GNKIEYRNNANSSD
-502 YISIEATVASFPYLD
+502 SFRIEATVASFPYLD
-517 KITLD
+517 EITLD
-522 AQNGNSYEASNLF
+522 PQNGNSYAASNLF
-535 DGDPSTTWAVG
+535 DGNPSTPWVIG

-575 ERLVITNGY
+575 EDLVITNGY
-584 AKNKE
+584 AKNNE
-589 SWRNNARAKTI
+589 SWRNNARAKNI

-619 LSDTSEPQTIT
+619 LSDTAEPQTIT

-641 LIIEDYYPGEKW
+641 LIIEDHYPGEKW

>member
-1 MDTIKTEPKANG
+1 MNTTEPKANG

-49 SRILLGIP
+49 SRILLSIP

-76 SKRTMPAS
+76 SKRTMPTS

-112 TLSVLELIVEIAS
+112 TLSVLEIIVEIAS
-125 VAVMIAIGILIR
+125 VVVMIAVGVMIR
-137 KSPAKPVAIL
+137 KSPAKQVAIL

-184 QVIRIEESY
+184 QAIRIEESY

-211 DAIVYGMIASVIS
+211 DVIVYGLIASVIS
-224 MPTDVA
+224 MPTDVD
-230 EQETVEDV
+230 EQEIVEEEIQAPQDRDV
-238 TETPKE
+238 TPETPI
-244 LDEPTEKTPITNEPT
+244 LNEPT
-259 AIEETTE
+259 ATESVAETPEGIEH
-266 PEEDLEP
+266 
-273 RKRPTGKIVLFCLAA
+273 RKRPIGKIVLFCLAA
-288 LVAGVGIG
+288 LVVGVGVG

-301 LDDLA
+301 FDDLA
-306 STPKIDDAS
+306 SAPKIDDAS

-320 NGDETGGGRY
+320 NGESGNW
-330 FMNIDNPD
+330 FINIDNPE
-338 YNVFL
+338 YNVCL
-343 TKTESSQLQISFE
+343 TKTGSSHLEI
-356 DEFGYAVWDGTGIL
+356 EFDVEFAGGNGTGEL
-370 ENGLIK
+370 QNGVIK
-376 TVDRGS
+376 TVNRGS

-421 PLEKFGD
+421 SPEKFGK
-428 LEVELFEVEGHKFAK
+428 LEVQLFEVDGHKFAK
-443 TNEYGMLALD
+443 TNEYGMLVL
-453 DNNTAT
+453 DNNTAS
-459 TIGYFPGSEEAQE
+459 TISYFPDSDEGQE
-472 ATVRFEQDCVT
+472 ATIRFEQDCIT

-488 GNKIEYRNNRNSPD
+488 GNKIEYRKDGNSTN
-502 YISIEATVASFPYLD
+502 YIKIRAFVKSFPYLD

-522 AQNGNSYEASNLF
+522 PQNDNSYEAYNLF
-535 DGDPSTTWAVG
+535 DKDPSTTWAVG

-564 VGIKTIQQYPI
+564 VSISTPDLL

-584 AKNKE
+584 AKNNQ
-589 SWRNNARAKTI
+589 SWRNNARVKNI

-619 LSDTSEPQTIT
+619 LSDTAEPQTIT

-641 LIIEDYYPGEKW
+641 LIIEDFYPGDKW
-653 DDVCISEIEVFG
+653 NDVCISEIEVFG

>member
-1 MDTIKTEPKANG
+1 MNTTEPKANE

-28 LAGCYAHEM
+28 LAGCAAHEM
-37 HLPDMVEGHGFV
+37 HLPDMVEGRGVV

-57 HQIWIT
+57 RQIWIT

-76 SKRTMPAS
+76 SKRTMPTS
-84 KAVGSLWFVLIALTA
+84 KAVGSLWFVLIALAA

-112 TLSVLELIVEIAS
+112 TLSVLEIIVEIAS
-125 VAVMIAIGILIR
+125 VVVMIAVGVMIR

-211 DAIVYGMIASVIS
+211 DAIVYGLIASVTS
-224 MPTDVA
+224 MPTDVD
-230 EQETVEDV
+230 EQEIVEEEIQAPQDRDV
-238 TETPKE
+238 TPETPI
-244 LDEPTEKTPITNEPT
+244 LNEPT
-259 AIEETTE
+259 ATESVAETPEGIEH
-266 PEEDLEP
+266 
-273 RKRPTGKIVLFCLAA
+273 RKRPIGKIVLFCLAA
-288 LVAGVGIG
+288 LVVGVGVG

-306 STPKIDDAS
+306 SAPKIDDAS

-320 NGDETGGGRY
+320 NGESGNR

-338 YNVFL
+338 YNVYL
-343 TKTESSQLQISFE
+343 TKTDSSHLLIGFT
-356 DEFGYAVWDGTGIL
+356 DIMGYDGGDGTGEL
-370 ENGLIK
+370 QNGVIK
-376 TVDRGS
+376 TVNRGS

-406 NLFAMDYLEQQAESV
+406 NLFAMDYLEQQAEIV

-428 LEVELFEVEGHKFAK
+428 LEVQLFEVDGHKFAK
-443 TNEYGMLALD
+443 TNEYGIEYGMLVL
-453 DNNTAT
+453 DNNNT
-459 TIGYFPGSEEAQE
+459 TSTISFFPDSDEGQE
-472 ATVRFEQDCVT
+472 ATIRFDPDCVT
-483 VTYGY
+483 VTYGRD
-488 GNKIEYRNNRNSPD
+488 NKIEYRKNGNSTN
-502 YISIEATVASFPYLD
+502 YIKIRAFVKSFSYLD

-522 AQNGNSYEASNLF
+522 PQNGNSYEAYNLF
-535 DGDPSTTWAVG
+535 DRDPSTAWVVG

-553 EKETEGHFPRM
+553 EKETEGHYPRM
-564 VGIKTIQQYPI
+564 VSISTPDLL

-584 AKNKE
+584 AKSE
-589 SWRNNARAKTI
+589 EAWRNNARVKNI

-619 LSDTSEPQTIT
+619 LSDTAEPQTIT
-630 LRKTGQYDYYN
+630 LQKTGQYDYYN
-641 LIIEDYYPGEKW
+641 LIIEDFYPGEKW

>member
-76 SKRTMPAS
+76 SKRTMPTS
-84 KAVGSLWFVLIALTA
+84 KAVGSLWFVLIALAA
-99 VDAVLGLIGSDEG
+99 VDAVLGFIGSDEG
-112 TLSVLELIVEIAS
+112 TLSVLEIIVEIAS
-125 VAVMIAIGILIR
+125 VVVMIAVGVMIR
-137 KSPAKPVAIL
+137 KSPAKQVAIL

-184 QVIRIEESY
+184 QAIRIEESY

-211 DAIVYGMIASVIS
+211 DAIVYGLIASVIS
-224 MPTDVA
+224 MPTDVD
-230 EQETVEDV
+230 EQEIVEEEIQAPQDRDV
-238 TETPKE
+238 TPETPI
-244 LDEPTEKTPITNEPT
+244 LNEPT
-259 AIEETTE
+259 ATESVAETREGIEH
-266 PEEDLEP
+266 
-273 RKRPTGKIVLFCLAA
+273 RKRPIGKIVLFCLAA
-288 LVAGVGIG
+288 LVVGVGVG

-356 DEFGYAVWDGTGIL
+356 DECGYAVWDGTGEL
-370 ENGLIK
+370 QNGVIK
-376 TVDRGS
+376 TVNRGS

-421 PLEKFGD
+421 SPEKFGK
-428 LEVELFEVEGHKFAK
+428 LEVQLFEVDGHKFAK
-443 TNEYGMLALD
+443 TNEYGMLVL
-453 DNNTAT
+453 DNNTAS
-459 TIGYFPGSEEAQE
+459 TISYFPDSDEGQE
-472 ATVRFEQDCVT
+472 ATIRLEQDCIT

-488 GNKIEYRNNRNSPD
+488 GNKIEYRKNGNSTN
-502 YISIEATVASFPYLD
+502 YIKIRAFVKSFPYLD

-522 AQNGNSYEASNLF
+522 PQNDNSYEAYNLF
-535 DGDPSTTWAVG
+535 DKDPSTTWAVG

-564 VGIKTIQQYPI
+564 VSISTPDLL

-584 AKNKE
+584 AKNNQ
-589 SWRNNARAKTI
+589 SWRNNARVKNI

-619 LSDTSEPQTIT
+619 LSDTAEPQTIT

-641 LIIEDYYPGEKW
+641 LIIEDFYPGDKW
-653 DDVCISEIEVFG
+653 NDVCISEIEVFG

>member
-1 MDTIKTEPKANG
+1 MNTTEPKANG

-179 VTDFG
+179 VTEFG

-211 DAIVYGMIASVIS
+211 DAIVYGLIASVIS
-224 MPTDVA
+224 MPTDVD
-230 EQETVEDV
+230 EQEIVEEEIQAPQDRDV
-238 TETPKE
+238 TPETPI
-244 LDEPTEKTPITNEPT
+244 LNEPT
-259 AIEETTE
+259 ATESVAETPEGIEH
-266 PEEDLEP
+266 
-273 RKRPTGKIVLFCLAA
+273 RKRPIGKIAFFCLAA
-288 LVAGVGIG
+288 LVVGVGVG

-301 LDDLA
+301 FDDLA
-306 STPKIDDAS
+306 SAPKIDDAS

-320 NGDETGGGRY
+320 NGESGNR

-338 YNVFL
+338 YNVYL
-343 TKTESSQLQISFE
+343 TKTDSSHLNIGFE
-356 DEFGYAVWDGTGIL
+356 DECGYAVWDGTGDL
-370 ENGLIK
+370 QNGVIK
-376 TVDRGS
+376 TVNRGS

-421 PLEKFGD
+421 SPEKFGK
-428 LEVELFEVEGHKFAK
+428 LEVQLFEIDGHKFAK
-443 TNEYGMLALD
+443 TNEYGMLVL
-453 DNNTAT
+453 DNNTAS
-459 TIGYFPGSEEAQE
+459 TISYFPDSDEGQE
-472 ATVRFEQDCVT
+472 ATIRFEQDCIT

-488 GNKIEYRNNRNSPD
+488 GNKIEYRKDGNSTN
-502 YISIEATVASFPYLD
+502 YIKIRAFVKSFPYLD

-522 AQNGNSYEASNLF
+522 PQNDNSYEAYNLF
-535 DGDPSTTWAVG
+535 DKDPSTTWAVG

-564 VGIKTIQQYPI
+564 VSISTPDLL

-584 AKNKE
+584 AKNNQ
-589 SWRNNARAKTI
+589 SWRNNARVKNI

-619 LSDTSEPQTIT
+619 LSDTAEPQTIT

>member
-1 MDTIKTEPKANG
+1 MNTTEPKANG

-37 HLPDMVEGHGFV
+37 HLPDMVEGRGFV

-76 SKRTMPAS
+76 SKRTMPTS

-99 VDAVLGLIGSDEG
+99 VDAVLGFIGSDEG

-125 VAVMIAIGILIR
+125 VAVMIAIGVMIR

-179 VTDFG
+179 ITDFG
-184 QVIRIEESY
+184 QVIRIDESY
-193 SGSTIVYAVIF
+193 SGSTIVYATIF

-230 EQETVEDV
+230 EQETAEEEVQDHQDRDETPV
-238 TETPKE
+238 APIINEAAANEYVAETPKG
-244 LDEPTEKTPITNEPT
+244 TEH
-259 AIEETTE
+259 
-266 PEEDLEP
+266 
-273 RKRPTGKIVLFCLAA
+273 RKRPVTKIALLCLAT
-288 LVAGVGIG
+288 LVVGVGFG
-296 AVVAC
+296 AVAMRLVDSSSA
-301 LDDLA
+301 
-306 STPKIDDAS
+306 PKIDDAA
-315 FLESL
+315 FIESL
-320 NGDETGGGRY
+320 NGESGNC
-330 FMNIDNPD
+330 FMNIDNPE
-338 YNVFL
+338 YNVWL
-343 TKTESSQLQISFE
+343 TKTDSSHLQIGFE
-356 DEFGYAVWDGTGIL
+356 DEMGYAVWDGTGDIKD
-370 ENGLIK
+370 GVIK
-376 TVDRGS
+376 TEDRGT

-406 NLFAMDYLEQQAESV
+406 DLYLMDYLEKQAENV
-421 PLEKFGD
+421 PAEKFGD
-428 LEVELFEVEGHKFAK
+428 LKVQLFEVDGRKFAK
-443 TNEYGMLALD
+443 TNEYGMLVLD
-453 DNNTAT
+453 DNNTAS
-459 TIGYFPGSEEAQE
+459 TIDYFPGSEEGQE
-472 ATVRFEQDCVT
+472 ATISFEPDCVT
-483 VTYGY
+483 VTYGQGY
-488 GNKIEYRNNRNSPD
+488 KIEHQKNANSSD

-517 KITLD
+517 EITLD
-522 AQNGNSYEASNLF
+522 PQNGNSYEASNLF
-535 DGDPSTTWAVG
+535 DGDPSTTWAIG

-584 AKNKE
+584 AKNNE

-600 TIMGCTEGSNLAD
+600 TIMGCTEGSNSAD

-619 LSDTSEPQTIT
+619 LSDTPEPQIIN
-630 LRKTGQYDYYN
+630 LSKTGRYDYYN

-653 DDVCISEIEVFG
+653 DDVCISEIKVFG

>member
-1 MDTIKTEPKANG
+1 MNTTEPKANG

-76 SKRTMPAS
+76 SKRTMPTS

-99 VDAVLGLIGSDEG
+99 VDAVLGLIGSDER

-125 VAVMIAIGILIR
+125 VAVMIAIGVMIR

-147 GNVMIWVPIVVL
+147 GNVMIWVPIVAL
-159 AISFVLWAM
+159 AISFVLWAI

-193 SGSTIVYAVIF
+193 SDSTIVYAVIF

-211 DAIVYGMIASVIS
+211 DAIVYGLIASVIS

-230 EQETVEDV
+230 EQETVEDI

-273 RKRPTGKIVLFCLAA
+273 RKRPIGKIVLFCLAA

-296 AVVAC
+296 AV
-301 LDDLA
+301 A
-306 STPKIDDAS
+306 SSLGSSSAKVDDAT
-315 FLESL
+315 FLEALDNESG
-320 NGDETGGGRY
+320 NFFT
-330 FMNIDNPD
+330 NIDNPE
-338 YNVFL
+338 YNVYL
-343 TKTESSQLQISFE
+343 TKTDSSHLQIGFE
-356 DEFGYAVWDGTGIL
+356 DENGYAVWEGTGVL
-370 ENGLIK
+370 QNGVIK

-382 LPFDVTIRVI
+382 LPFDVNIKVVTL
-392 TPYHIT
+392 YHLT
-398 MEHGEQTD
+398 MEHKGQTD
-406 NLFAMDYLEQQAESV
+406 RLYSMAYLEQQAESV
-421 PLEKFGD
+421 TPEKFGD
-428 LEVELFEVEGHKFAK
+428 LEVQLFEIDGHKFAK
-443 TNEYGMLALD
+443 TNQYGMLVLD
-453 DNNTAT
+453 DNTAS

-488 GNKIEYRNNRNSPD
+488 GNKIEYRNNGNGSD
-502 YISIEATVASFPYLD
+502 YISIEATVSSFPYLD
-517 KITLD
+517 DITL
-522 AQNGNSYEASNLF
+522 APQNGNNYEASNLF
-535 DGDPSTTWAVG
+535 DGDPSTTWAIG

-575 ERLVITNGY
+575 ERLVIINGY

-619 LSDTSEPQTIT
+619 LSDTSEPQTVI
-630 LRKTGQYDYYN
+630 LRKTGRYDYYN

-653 DDVCISEIEVFG
+653 DDVCISEIKVFG

>member
-1 MDTIKTEPKANG
+1 MNTTEPKANG

-76 SKRTMPAS
+76 SKRTMPTS

-99 VDAVLGLIGSDEG
+99 VEAILGLIGSDEG
-112 TLSVLELIVEIAS
+112 TLSALELIVEIAS
-125 VAVMIAIGILIR
+125 VAVIIAIGVMIR

-147 GNVMIWVPIVVL
+147 GNVMIWVPIVIL

-193 SGSTIVYAVIF
+193 SGSTIVYATIF

-230 EQETVEDV
+230 EQETAEEEVQTPQDRYA
-238 TETPKE
+238 TPETP
-244 LDEPTEKTPITNEPT
+244 IMNESV
-259 AIEETTE
+259 ATE
-266 PEEDLEP
+266 PFTESAEDTEP
-273 RKRPTGKIVLFCLAA
+273 RKRPVRKIALFCLAA
-288 LVAGVGIG
+288 LVVGVGFG
-296 AVVAC
+296 AVAMRLVDSSSA
-301 LDDLA
+301 
-306 STPKIDDAS
+306 PKIDDAS

-320 NGDETGGGRY
+320 NGESGNC
-330 FMNIDNPD
+330 FMNIDNPE
-338 YNVFL
+338 YNVWL
-343 TKTESSQLQISFE
+343 TKTDSSHLQIGFE
-356 DEFGYAVWDGTGIL
+356 DEMGYAVWDGTGEL
-370 ENGLIK
+370 QNGVIK
-376 TVDRGS
+376 TVNRGT

-406 NLFAMDYLEQQAESV
+406 DLYLMDYLEKQAENV
-421 PLEKFGD
+421 PAEKFGD
-428 LEVELFEVEGHKFAK
+428 LEAQLFEVDGHKFAK
-443 TNEYGMLALD
+443 TNEYGILVLD
-453 DNNTAT
+453 DNNTAS
-459 TIGYFPGSEEAQE
+459 TIDYFPGSEEGQE
-472 ATVRFEQDCVT
+472 ATISFEPDCVT
-483 VTYGY
+483 VTYGQGY
-488 GNKIEYRNNRNSPD
+488 KIEHKKNANSSD
-502 YISIEATVASFPYLD
+502 YISIEATVASFPYPD
-517 KITLD
+517 EITLD
-522 AQNGNSYEASNLF
+522 PQNDNNYEASNLF
-535 DGDPSTTWAVG
+535 DGDPSTTWAIG

-584 AKNKE
+584 AKNNE

-600 TIMGCTEGSNLAD
+600 TIMGCTEGSNLAS

-619 LSDTSEPQTIT
+619 LSDTPEPQIIN
-630 LRKTGQYDYYN
+630 LSKTGRYDYYN

-653 DDVCISEIEVFG
+653 DDVCISEIKVFG
-665 KP
+665 NP

>member
-1 MDTIKTEPKANG
+1 MNSTEPKANG

-37 HLPDMVEGHGFV
+37 HLPDMVEGRGFV

-76 SKRTMPAS
+76 SKRTMPTS
-84 KAVGSLWFVLIALTA
+84 KGVGSLWFVLIALTA
-99 VDAVLGLIGSDEG
+99 VDAVLGFIGSDEG

-125 VAVMIAIGILIR
+125 VAVMIAIGVMIR

-184 QVIRIEESY
+184 QVIRIDESY

-211 DAIVYGMIASVIS
+211 DAIVYGLIASVMS

-230 EQETVEDV
+230 EQETAEEEVQTPQDRYA
-238 TETPKE
+238 TPETP
-244 LDEPTEKTPITNEPT
+244 IMNESV
-259 AIEETTE
+259 ATE
-266 PEEDLEP
+266 PFTESAEDTEP
-273 RKRPTGKIVLFCLAA
+273 RKRPVRKIALFCLAA
-288 LVAGVGIG
+288 LVVGVGFG
-296 AVVAC
+296 AVAMRLVDSSSA
-301 LDDLA
+301 
-306 STPKIDDAS
+306 PKIDDAS

-320 NGDETGGGRY
+320 NGESGNC
-330 FMNIDNPD
+330 FMNIDNPE
-338 YNVFL
+338 YNVWL
-343 TKTESSQLQISFE
+343 TKTDSSHLQIGFE
-356 DEFGYAVWDGTGIL
+356 DEMGYAVWDGTGEL
-370 ENGLIK
+370 QNGVIK
-376 TVDRGS
+376 TVNRGT
-382 LPFDVTIRVI
+382 LPFDLTIRVI

-406 NLFAMDYLEQQAESV
+406 DLYLMDYLEKQAENV
-421 PLEKFGD
+421 PAEKFGD
-428 LEVELFEVEGHKFAK
+428 LEAQLFEVDGHKFAK
-443 TNEYGMLALD
+443 TNEYGILVLD
-453 DNNTAT
+453 DNNTAS
-459 TIGYFPGSEEAQE
+459 TIDYFPGSEEGQE
-472 ATVRFEQDCVT
+472 ATISFEPDCVT
-483 VTYGY
+483 VTYGQGY
-488 GNKIEYRNNRNSPD
+488 KIEHQKNANSSD

-517 KITLD
+517 EITLD
-522 AQNGNSYEASNLF
+522 PQNDNNYEASNLF
-535 DGDPSTTWAVG
+535 DGDPSTTWAIG

-584 AKNKE
+584 AKNNE

-600 TIMGCTEGSNLAD
+600 TIMGCTEGSNSAD

-619 LSDTSEPQTIT
+619 LSDTSEPQTVI
-630 LRKTGQYDYYN
+630 LRKTGRYDYYN
-641 LIIEDYYPGEKW
+641 LIIEDYYPGVKW
-653 DDVCISEIEVFG
+653 DDVCISEIKVFG

>member
-211 DAIVYGMIASVIS
+211 DAIVYGLIASVIS
-224 MPTDVA
+224 MPTDVD
-230 EQETVEDV
+230 EQEIVEEEIQAPQDRDV
-238 TETPKE
+238 TPETPI
-244 LDEPTEKTPITNEPT
+244 LNEPT
-259 AIEETTE
+259 ATESVAETPEGIEH
-266 PEEDLEP
+266 
-273 RKRPTGKIVLFCLAA
+273 RKRPIGKIVLFCLAA

-320 NGDETGGGRY
+320 NGDETDGGRY

-421 PLEKFGD
+421 SPEKIGD

-443 TNEYGMLALD
+443 TNEYGMLVLD

-488 GNKIEYRNNRNSPD
+488 GNKIEYR
-502 YISIEATVASFPYLD
+502 
-517 KITLD
+517 K
-522 AQNGNSYEASNLF
+522 NGNGF
-535 DGDPSTTWAVG
+535 D
-546 AKKFEKF
+546 
-553 EKETEGHFPRM
+553 
-564 VGIKTIQQYPI
+564 
-575 ERLVITNGY
+575 
-584 AKNKE
+584 
-589 SWRNNARAKTI
+589 
-600 TIMGCTEGSNLAD
+600 
-613 NLYSGT
+613 
-619 LSDTSEPQTIT
+619 
-630 LRKTGQYDYYN
+630 
-641 LIIEDYYPGEKW
+641 
-653 DDVCISEIEVFG
+653 
-665 KP
+665 

>member
-1 MDTIKTEPKANG
+1 MNTTEPKANG

-76 SKRTMPAS
+76 SKRTMPTS
-84 KAVGSLWFVLIALTA
+84 KTVNRLWIALIALTA
-99 VDAVLGLIGSDEG
+99 VDACIGFIGSDEG
-112 TLSVLELIVEIAS
+112 ILSVLETIVEIAS
-125 VAVMIAIGILIR
+125 VVVMIAVGVMIR
-137 KSPAKPVAIL
+137 KSPAKQVAIL
-147 GNVMIWVPIVVL
+147 GNVMIWVPIIVL

-211 DAIVYGMIASVIS
+211 DAIVYGLIASVIS
-224 MPTDVA
+224 MPTDVD
-230 EQETVEDV
+230 EQETVEEEIQAPQDRDV
-238 TETPKE
+238 TPETPI
-244 LDEPTEKTPITNEPT
+244 LNEPT
-259 AIEETTE
+259 ATESVAETPEGIEH
-266 PEEDLEP
+266 
-273 RKRPTGKIVLFCLAA
+273 RKRPIGKIAFFCLAA
-288 LVAGVGIG
+288 LVVGVGVG

-301 LDDLA
+301 FDDLA
-306 STPKIDDAS
+306 SAPKIDDAS

-320 NGDETGGGRY
+320 NGESGNR

-338 YNVFL
+338 YNVYL
-343 TKTESSQLQISFE
+343 TKTDSSHLNIGFE
-356 DEFGYAVWDGTGIL
+356 DECGYAVWNGTGEL
-370 ENGLIK
+370 QNGVIK
-376 TVDRGS
+376 TVNRGS

-421 PLEKFGD
+421 SPEKFGK
-428 LEVELFEVEGHKFAK
+428 LEVQLFEVDGHKFAK
-443 TNEYGMLALD
+443 TNEYGMLVLD
-453 DNNTAT
+453 DNNAAS
-459 TIGYFPGSEEAQE
+459 TIGYFPGSEEWQE
-472 ATVRFEQDCVT
+472 ATIRFESDCIT

-488 GNKIEYRNNRNSPD
+488 GNKIEYRNNRNSSD

-517 KITLD
+517 EITLD
-522 AQNGNSYEASNLF
+522 PQNGNNYEASNLF

-564 VGIKTIQQYPI
+564 VGIKAIQQYPI

-619 LSDTSEPQTIT
+619 LSDTSEPQTVI
-630 LRKTGQYDYYN
+630 LRKTGRYDYYN